1 MNYKV
6 FKFSKAKVMVMETK
20 KFVEYYMQ
28 INSSNWHFCVGC
40 QENFDDVTED
50 MAESIMKEYFDYVDN
65 DERLLNEVAEAKMKY
80 LMANIK
86 ND

>member
-6 FKFSKAKVMVMETK
+6 FELSNGAKVMVTETNEL
-20 KFVEYYMQ
+20 VNVSYYMQ
-28 INSSNWHFCVGC
+28 INSSNWHFCCGC

-50 MAESIMKEYFDYVDN
+50 MAESIMEEYFDYVDN

-80 LMANIK
+80 LMAK
-86 ND
+86 